1 MRKSE
6 RVGLTHGLVELDILR
21 TACLL
26 RAITACAACQQ
37 DCYDEIQYG

>member
-21 TACLL
+21 TACRLL

-37 DCYDEIQYG
+37 DCYDEIQ